1 MGQSS
6 SRGAAQPSGSSPS
19 SQRSSPSRRRDA
31 PSPSESQPSSRSS
44 RRSLN
49 FLPRLHSDRSDAS
62 STGPAN
68 GPGLL
73 RHRHRLSRAH
83 SSISSILSRSGSTS
97 RSRDRPERSSSR
109 FSIPVWSTTSPHHV
123 DEAPSEPAPRLHPP
137 ELGSLD
143 FDDFTEAFEAESLAT
158 PPAPEREDNNE
169 TPSSWQRPTSLLDR
183 VAGTVVPERTGGR
196 VRNSLRRRRSPL
208 RSGEDNAA
216 MLSRLLSVAAAATAA
231 TLMGDDHRA
240 GAEARNFVGGD
251 EDGTFDGFLQS
262 LQNGRIASA
271 LRGSAAAIGEESDTP
286 GSPAPLNFFR
296 MFRFG
301 NTRRENASTRSS
313 DSQDGSGESSEAQ
326 SAGEEGGE
334 GRMVPIIIVGIRS
347 ITPNTGGGAQHD
359 DNIPPFLDALSSF
372 PAPITSGTEPS
383 IDGILR
389 QPQNG
394 TRFSHRRRASMGGIN
409 TFPGSYD
416 NQRHQRTTE
425 RPRPFSSLD
434 TPPGPRPPPS
444 TPSGLSAF
452 SSGESTPSF
461 TPLSDTPAGQSTES
475 SRRESLARSTAAAGS
490 GLDPP
495 TEQRSFPPFRTA
507 RHRRLSESDHTRF
520 GAGSSRRN
528 GVVEPDH
535 APGEG
540 PRSWIIYVLGGS
552 YPENHPILTTP
563 SLFTDAPTY
572 EDMMLLSTLLG
583 PAKPPVASDSDVASA
598 GGIYTIREVPS
609 TSEGEAEGLVAS
621 SGDGEELITI
631 AADQRCLVCLSEYE
645 VGEEARKLVQ
655 CGHLFHRECIDQWL
669 TTGRNSCPLCRGQGV
684 EEHEKRSNP
693 PASPSTETST
703 APTPA
708 TA

>member
-6 SRGAAQPSGSSPS
+6 SRGAAQSSGSSPS
-19 SQRSSPSRRRDA
+19 PPRSSPSRRRDA
-31 PSPSESQPSSRSS
+31 PSPSESHPPSRSS

-49 FLPRLHSDRSDAS
+49 LLTRLHSDRSDDS
-62 STGPAN
+62 STRPVN
-68 GPGLL
+68 GLL
-73 RHRHRLSRAH
+73 RHRQRLSRAH
-83 SSISSILSRSGSTS
+83 SSISSILSRSGSYS
-97 RSRDRPERSSSR
+97 RSRDRPDRSSTSGL
-109 FSIPVWSTTSPHHV
+109 STPAWNTT
-123 DEAPSEPAPRLHPP
+123 PSSDVVETPSSPAPRLHPP
-137 ELGSLD
+137 ELASLD
-143 FDDFTEAFEAESLAT
+143 FDDFTGSFETESIAT
-158 PPAPEREDNNE
+158 PQAREQQDNNE

-183 VAGTVVPERTGGR
+183 VAGTVVPERAGGR

-231 TLMGDDHRA
+231 TLMGEEHRA

-271 LRGSAAAIGEESDTP
+271 LRGNNAGIDEESETP

-301 NTRRENASTRSS
+301 NTRRENISTRSS
-313 DSQDGSGESSEAQ
+313 DSQDGSGESPETQ
-326 SAGEEGGE
+326 RTGEDGGE

-347 ITPNTGGGAQHD
+347 ITPSTGGGAQHD

-409 TFPGSYD
+409 TYES
-416 NQRHQRTTE
+416 QRHQRTSD

-475 SRRESLARSTAAAGS
+475 SRRESLARTPTAVGS
-490 GLDPP
+490 AIDPP
-495 TEQRSFPPFRTA
+495 AEPRSLQFR
-507 RHRRLSESDHTRF
+507 RQRRLSESDHTRF

-563 SLFTDAPTY
+563 SLFTDTPTY

-583 PAKPPVASDSDVASA
+583 PAKPPVASESDVASA
-598 GGIYTIREVPS
+598 GGVYTIREAPP
-609 TSEGEAEGLVAS
+609 TAEGESQGLVAS
-621 SGDGEELITI
+621 SGDGEEVITI
-631 AADQRCLVCLSEYE
+631 AADQRCLVCLSEYK
-645 VGEEARKLVQ
+645 VDEEARTLVQ

-684 EEHEKRSNP
+684 EEHEKRSNQS
-693 PASPSTETST
+693 ASPSTESP
-703 APTPA
+703 ASPTPA
-708 TA
+708 LD